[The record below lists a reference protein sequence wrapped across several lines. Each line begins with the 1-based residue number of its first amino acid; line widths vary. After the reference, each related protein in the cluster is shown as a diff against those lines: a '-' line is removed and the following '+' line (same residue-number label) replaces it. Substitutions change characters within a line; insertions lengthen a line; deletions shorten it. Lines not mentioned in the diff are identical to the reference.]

1 MRRPERP
8 DSRPRRSAP
17 VGYNH
22 GARRAIPTMTV
33 TRRLLV
39 SGRVQRVGFRAFAA
53 GAARREG
60 VRGFVRNLAD
70 GRVEAVGEGD
80 REAMDRFERAL
91 HRGPRLS
98 RVLGITVED
107 VAPLDATGGFVV
119 RT

>member
-1 MRRPERP
+1 M
-8 DSRPRRSAP
+8 
-17 VGYNH
+17 
-22 GARRAIPTMTV
+22 MV

-39 SGRVQRVGFRAFAA
+39 SGRVQRVGFRAYAA

-80 REAMDRFERAL
+80 REAMDRFQRAL
-91 HRGPRLS
+91 VQGSRLS
-98 RVLGITVED
+98 KVLAMTVED
-107 VAPLDATGGFVV
+107 VAPLGAAGEFVI

>member
-1 MRRPERP
+1 M
-8 DSRPRRSAP
+8 
-17 VGYNH
+17 
-22 GARRAIPTMTV
+22 IV
-33 TRRLLV
+33 TKRMLV

-80 REAMDRFERAL
+80 REAMERFQRAL
-91 HRGPRLS
+91 RKGPPFS

-107 VAPLDATGGFVV
+107 VAPLGEPGGFVV

>member
-1 MRRPERP
+1 M
-8 DSRPRRSAP
+8 
-17 VGYNH
+17 
-22 GARRAIPTMTV
+22 MV

-80 REAMDRFERAL
+80 CTAMERFQRAL
-91 HRGPRLS
+91 HQGPPLS
-98 RVLGITVED
+98 RVLGMTVED
-107 VAPLDATGGFVV
+107 VAPLGGAGGFVV
-119 RT
+119 RN

>member
-1 MRRPERP
+1 
-8 DSRPRRSAP
+8 
-17 VGYNH
+17 
-22 GARRAIPTMTV
+22 MTV

-39 SGRVQRVGFRAFAA
+39 SGRVQGVGFRAFAA

-80 REAMDRFERAL
+80 REALERFQRTL
-91 HRGPRLS
+91 RRGPPLS
-98 RVLGITVED
+98 KVLGIAVED
-107 VAPLDATGGFVV
+107 VAPLGPAGGFVV

>member
-1 MRRPERP
+1 
-8 DSRPRRSAP
+8 
-17 VGYNH
+17 
-22 GARRAIPTMTV
+22 MTV

-39 SGRVQRVGFRAFAA
+39 SGRVQGVGFRAFAA

-80 REAMDRFERAL
+80 REALERFQRTL
-91 HRGPRLS
+91 RQGPPLSKVRG
-98 RVLGITVED
+98 IAVED
-107 VAPLDATGGFVV
+107 VAPLGSAGGFVV

>member
-1 MRRPERP
+1 M
-8 DSRPRRSAP
+8 
-17 VGYNH
+17 
-22 GARRAIPTMTV
+22 MV

-39 SGRVQRVGFRAFAA
+39 SGRVQRVGFRAVAA

-80 REAMDRFERAL
+80 REAVERFQRAL
-91 HRGPRLS
+91 RQGPPLS
-98 RVLGITVED
+98 RVRGMTVED
-107 VAPLDATGGFVV
+107 VAPLGAAGGFVV

>member
-1 MRRPERP
+1 ML
-8 DSRPRRSAP
+8 
-17 VGYNH
+17 
-22 GARRAIPTMTV
+22 V

-60 VRGFVRNLAD
+60 VRGFVRNLDD

-80 REAMDRFERAL
+80 REAMDRFQRAL
-91 HRGPRLS
+91 RKGPPLS

-107 VAPLDATGGFVV
+107 VAPLGEAGGFVV

>member
-1 MRRPERP
+1 
-8 DSRPRRSAP
+8 
-17 VGYNH
+17 
-22 GARRAIPTMTV
+22 MTV

-60 VRGFVRNLAD
+60 LRGFVRNLAD

-80 REAMDRFERAL
+80 REALDRFQRAL
-91 HRGPRLS
+91 RKGPPLS
-98 RVLGITVED
+98 KVLGIRVED
-107 VAPLDATGGFVV
+107 VAPLGGAGGFVV

>member
-1 MRRPERP
+1 MK
-8 DSRPRRSAP
+8 
-17 VGYNH
+17 
-22 GARRAIPTMTV
+22 V

-80 REAMDRFERAL
+80 REAMDRFQRAL
-91 HRGPRLS
+91 YQGPPLS
-98 RVLGITVED
+98 KVLGIAVENA
-107 VAPLDATGGFVV
+107 APLQVAGGFVV

>member
-1 MRRPERP
+1 M
-8 DSRPRRSAP
+8 
-17 VGYNH
+17 
-22 GARRAIPTMTV
+22 V

-80 REAMDRFERAL
+80 QEAMERFERAL
-91 HRGPRLS
+91 LQGPPLS
-98 RVLGITVED
+98 KVLGVTVED
-107 VAPLDATGGFVV
+107 LAPLGEAGGFVV